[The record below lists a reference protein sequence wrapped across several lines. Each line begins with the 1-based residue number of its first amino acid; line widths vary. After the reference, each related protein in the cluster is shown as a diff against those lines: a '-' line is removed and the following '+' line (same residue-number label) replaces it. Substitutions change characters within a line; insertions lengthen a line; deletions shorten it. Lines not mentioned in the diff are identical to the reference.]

1 MGRGSG
7 GGVLSNQLGIPG
19 MRSPG
24 FIRSGLSG
32 EIVAFA
38 APSVERRSSNKTP
51 RKTFMV
57 FFVVDLE

>member
-7 GGVLSNQLGIPG
+7 GACLVLSSQLGIPG
-19 MRSPG
+19 MRSLG

-57 FFVVDLE
+57 FFFCG